1 MQIIVNGQTH
11 EVPDGL
17 TVRALLEFLKLDP
30 ARVAIE
36 LDGAILKR
44 PEWPARVL
52 SPGARLEIVHFVGG
66 G

>member
-1 MQIIVNGQTH
+1 MQIVVNGQIH
-11 EVPDGL
+11 EIPDGL
-17 TVRALLEFLKLDP
+17 TVGALLEFLKLDP

-44 PEWPARVL
+44 PEWPARAL

>member
-1 MQIIVNGQTH
+1 MRIHVNGQTQ
-11 EVPDGL
+11 EVPGSL
-17 TVRALLEFLKLDP
+17 TVRALLDFLKLDP

-52 SPGARLEIVHFVGG
+52 SPGARVEIVHFVGG